1 MSENKNQSVLIVD
14 DNVQY
19 SQVLKMILGAG
30 FGYQNVTTVDNLQEA
45 YNLVSTE
52 PERFNMLFVDFHFP
66 DGESGGDFLQR
77 LQTNKLLGNKVAFLV
92 TAEPTVDN
100 QRQAQQAGAKGVIA
114 KPFDRKHLKEQLEKV
129 EREKQLNEAD
139 GF

>member
-1 MSENKNQSVLIVD
+1 MNEQEAKSVLIVD

-30 FGYQNVTTVDNLQEA
+30 FGMKDVTTVDNLREA
-45 YNLVSTE
+45 YHLISTQ
-52 PERFNMLFVDFHFP
+52 PERFQMLFVDFHFP
-66 DGESGGDFLQR
+66 DGENGGDLLTKLQKA
-77 LQTNKLLGNKVAFLV
+77 NLLKDKVAFLV

-100 QRQAQQAGAKGVIA
+100 QRQAQMAGAKGVVA
-114 KPFDRKHLKEQLEKV
+114 KPFDRKHLKELLDKVSREQQLVDE
-129 EREKQLNEAD
+129 D

>member
-1 MSENKNQSVLIVD
+1 MSQPDQRSVLIVD

-30 FGYQNVTTVDNLQEA
+30 FGIKDVTTVDNLKEA
-45 YNLVSTE
+45 YQMISGA
-52 PERFNMLFVDFHFP
+52 PGRFNMLFVDFHFP
-66 DGESGGDFLQR
+66 DGENGGDLLAR
-77 LQTNKLLGNKVAFLV
+77 LKTEHLLDNKVAFLV

-100 QRQAQQAGAKGVIA
+100 QRQAQMAGAKGVVA
-114 KPFDRKHLKEQLEKV
+114 KPFDRKHLQELLAKV
-129 EREKQLNEAD
+129 EREAQMGEEE